1 MNIEKIEIRDF
12 KGIDNLTYEPK
23 NRIAVLAGENGTGK
37 TSFIE
42 ALECIFGGKHNSK
55 DYIRYGATKAVIS
68 VTTGGDVFTRQLA
81 YNDKEHSYMLN
92 GKKTTERDFR
102 GYLAKMA
109 GIPTDDFRVLS
120 SSKVFEA
127 MDSKELSDFLAG
139 HIPEQITFLQLEN
152 TLNDA
157 YGGKFNPNSLKMLKK
172 ALGDE
177 FSPNDFTALYD
188 GFYKERRTVNRDV
201 KTAAAKVSTKP
212 DSPGKNTKEITEE
225 KEAILKKE
233 AEMNAQKNVMKAYKE
248 GISAYENALANREK
262 LEKAVSDAKCAKP
275 DEKALDDLNGVLAAG
290 QKAIAEMKSTIR
302 LLGDNNALYQRT
314 LDNLDKPVCPIS
326 EKLVCRTDKTAL
338 KAELTGMLERN
349 GREIQ
354 TLQKK
359 IEASE
364 KKLEEI
370 QEKISKTN
378 AEKTRYESYLALE
391 KQLKVFS
398 VPKKPEKPEIKEYDA
413 VKIAEEKA
421 KVSAEYAKAAAYEKY
436 LEDQKA
442 YELLVLK
449 QQCYDALVKATDPK
463 GEVIQTL
470 LSAYFAIFNETCA
483 QIAETVKSPF
493 KVEFVSDNGIHLRCW
508 KDGMARRYENLS
520 DGEKIIVTFIVM
532 NMLDQ
537 LTGNKML
544 FVDNLN
550 DLDMGVLLS
559 FLKMLYKSD
568 YYDHVILCSVNYSDI
583 LGALDMIE
591 ADYIL

>member
-1 MNIEKIEIRDF
+1 MNIEKIKISGF
-12 KGIDNLTYEPK
+12 KGIDRLTYEPK

-68 VTTGGDVFTRQLA
+68 VTADGDVFTRQLA
-81 YNDKEHSYMLN
+81 FNDKEHSYMLN
-92 GKKTTERDFR
+92 GKKTTERVFR

-109 GIPTDDFRVLS
+109 GMTTDDFQVLS

-127 MDSKELSDFLAG
+127 MDSQELSDFLAG
-139 HIPEQITFLQLEN
+139 HIPQKITFPQLEN

-157 YGGKFNPNSLKMLKK
+157 YGTFNPNALKILKK
-172 ALGDE
+172 VLGDE
-177 FSPNDFTALYD
+177 FSPNDFTALYSD
-188 GFYKERRTVNRDV
+188 FYKERRAVNRDV
-201 KTAAAKVSTKP
+201 KTAAAKVSTEP
-212 DSPGKNTKEITEE
+212 DSPGKTSKEIAEM
-225 KEAILKKE
+225 KEGILAKE
-233 AEMNAQKNVMKAYKE
+233 AEMNAQKNVMKAYKD
-248 GISAYENALANREK
+248 GVSAYENALANRKK

-275 DEKALDDLNGVLAAG
+275 DEKALDALNSTLEAG
-290 QKAIAEMKSTIR
+290 QKGTAEMRATVR
-302 LLGDNNALYQRT
+302 LLGDNNALYKRT

-326 EKLVCRTDKTAL
+326 EKLVCSTDKTAL
-338 KAELTGMLERN
+338 KAELTGMVERN
-349 GREIQ
+349 DKEIQ

-370 QEKISKTN
+370 REKIAKVN
-378 AEKTRYESYLALE
+378 AETARYEKYLTLQE
-391 KQLKVFS
+391 QLKAFT
-398 VPKKPEKPEIKEYDA
+398 VPKKPEKPEGKEYDA
-413 VKIAEEKA
+413 AKIAEEKA
-421 KVSAEYAKAAAYEKY
+421 KVSSEYAKAVAYEKY
-436 LEDQKA
+436 LKDKKA
-442 YELLVLK
+442 YEMLVLK
-449 QQCYDALVKATDPK
+449 QQCYNALVKATDPK

-493 KVEFVSDNGIHLRCW
+493 RVEFVSDNGIRLRCW
-508 KDGMARRYENLS
+508 KDGMARAYESLS
-520 DGEKIIVTFIVM
+520 DGEKIIITFIVM

-559 FLKMLYKSD
+559 FLKMLYRSD
-568 YYDHVILCSVNYSDI
+568 YYDHVFLCSVNYSDI